1 MTDRTTGTTPSEPPT
16 AEPPAD
22 QTPAHWP
29 DDPNEMMNEMMSEQA
44 NSLHNMFGSLRDFA
58 VETFSTSPYA
68 AQVYIRLAL
77 RAQANCRSTMESI
90 VRADRA
96 SRRDAA
102 APAK

>member
-1 MTDRTTGTTPSEPPT
+1 MTDLTTGTTPSAPST
-16 AEPPAD
+16 TGPPAD

-29 DDPNEMMNEMMSEQA
+29 DDPNEMLNEMMSEQA
-44 NSLHNMFGSLRDFA
+44 NSLHNMFGSLRDYAGEVFP
-58 VETFSTSPYA
+58 TSPHA

-90 VRADRA
+90 VRADPA